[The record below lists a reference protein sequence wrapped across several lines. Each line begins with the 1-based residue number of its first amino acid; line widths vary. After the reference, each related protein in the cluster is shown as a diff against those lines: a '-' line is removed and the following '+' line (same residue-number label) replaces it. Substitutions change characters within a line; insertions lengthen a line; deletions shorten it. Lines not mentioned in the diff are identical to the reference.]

1 MKSILFLLLVIF
13 AAQTSTANNIN
24 CQTTYRITSS
34 LAGKI
39 KRETELNSLA
49 AKSAGEAC
57 IKAEAESFKA
67 QFRET
72 TISKKLAKLECTE
85 KIGAISK
92 KLQIAAC
99 D

>member
-1 MKSILFLLLVIF
+1 MKSFLTAILVIF
-13 AAQTSTANNIN
+13 TVQLSTANTIN
-24 CQTTYRITSS
+24 CQTTYQVTSS
-34 LAGKI
+34 LAGKV
-39 KRETELNSLA
+39 KHETELNSLTA
-49 AKSAGEAC
+49 QSAGEAC

-67 QFRET
+67 QFGET
-72 TISKKLAKLECTE
+72 IISKKLAKLECTE

>member
-1 MKSILFLLLVIF
+1 MKSILSLLLVIF
-13 AAQTSTANNIN
+13 ATQTSTASNIN
-24 CQTTYRITSS
+24 CQTTYQITSS

-39 KRETELNSLA
+39 KHETELNSLTA
-49 AKSAGEAC
+49 QSAGEAC

-67 QFRET
+67 QFGET

-85 KIGAISK
+85 KIGALSK